1 MEKTMN
7 MFDLHTHTIASG
19 HGTRCTITDMA
30 KKAASCGLSLIGITD
45 HGPATLRSGKP
56 SYFRSLHMAPKERCG
71 IRVLYGVELNIM
83 DYKGSL
89 DLDDDTLKLL
99 DFAIASIHPQNLK
112 PGSRSENT
120 AAYICAMKNPYV
132 HMIGHCD
139 DPKYDVDYLAL
150 VQAASEHHTL
160 LEVNNSSLSPDG
172 YRGDTRGNYRQL
184 LKFCAE
190 YQHPVVL
197 SSDSHGTSH
206 IGDIR
211 YAEQFIKECAFPDAL
226 VLNYDLNRLNC
237 FRRNKKNR

>member
-1 MEKTMN
+1 MDKVTN

-30 KKAASCGLSLIGITD
+30 KKAASRGLSLIGITD

-56 SYFRSLHMAPKERCG
+56 SYFRSLHMAPKVRCG
-71 IRVLYGVELNIM
+71 IRVLYGVELNIK

-120 AAYICAMKNPYV
+120 EAYICAMKNPYV
-132 HMIGHCD
+132 RMIGHCD
-139 DPKYDVDYLAL
+139 DTKYDVDYLAL
-150 VQAASEHHTL
+150 VQAASEHHVL
-160 LEVNNSSLSPDG
+160 LEVNNSSLSPEG
-172 YRGDTRGNYRQL
+172 YRGDTRENYRQQL
-184 LKFCAE
+184 HYCAQ

-197 SSDSHGTSH
+197 SSDSHGTAH

-211 YAEQFIKECAFPDAL
+211 YAEQFIKECAFPEEL
-226 VLNYDLNRLNC
+226 ILNYDLNCLHC
-237 FRRNKKNR
+237 FLGMI